1 MRKTAILIVLAAFTA
16 LAGKMPENSNA
27 SSPVLVRFEHLY
39 WVGAKNGLPRLV
51 AGQVMAPAGETCD
64 LLGVPCI
71 LTEQE
76 ARISTQTTGV
86 PLTRGADGVAW
97 LPLARL
103 AKQAGLGV
111 TWNPASKTATVM
123 GGSGS
128 QGWRSALD
136 YVGQPQNVY
145 AGPLQTARAA
155 PKSGQPS
162 VTQTVTATMP
172 LQDLTYFSKT
182 ASSLNIVGA
191 QVPSTP
197 DVPNRFPGCGG
208 KTTCS
213 LPAPRDALWVLALV
227 TAK

>member
-1 MRKTAILIVLAAFTA
+1 MRQTAILIVLAAFTA
-16 LAGKMPENSNA
+16 LAGKVPENLKPFN
-27 SSPVLVRFEHLY
+27 PVLVRFESLY

-51 AGQVMAPAGETCD
+51 AGQVMAPAEETCD
-64 LLGVPCI
+64 LLGLPCI

-76 ARISTQTTGV
+76 TRISTQTTDV
-86 PLTRGADGVAW
+86 PLNRSADGVAW
-97 LPLARL
+97 VPLARL

-111 TWNPASKTATVM
+111 TWDPASKTATVT

-128 QGWRSALD
+128 KGWRSALD

-145 AGPLQTARAA
+145 SGPLQTARAA
-155 PKSGQPS
+155 PKFGQPRLA
-162 VTQTVTATMP
+162 QTVSATVP

-213 LPAPRDALWVLALV
+213 VPAPRDALWVLALV

>member
-16 LAGKMPENSNA
+16 LAGKTPENFNPSN
-27 SSPVLVRFEHLY
+27 PVLVRFENLY
-39 WVGAKNGLPRLV
+39 WVGAKSGLPHVV
-51 AGQVMAPAGETCD
+51 AGQIMAPAEETCD
-64 LLGVPCI
+64 LLGLPCI

-86 PLTRGADGVAW
+86 PLTQGADDVAW

-111 TWNPASKTATVM
+111 SWDTASKTATLT

-128 QGWRSALD
+128 KGWRSALD

-155 PKSGQPS
+155 PKFGQPS
-162 VTQTVTATMP
+162 VTQTIIATVP

-213 LPAPRDALWVLALV
+213 LPVPRDALWVLALV